1 MSFRGLNLNREKIHD
16 AIKDYNNN
24 YTIDINGN
32 DGCQKYHIS
41 ENGSIVSKL
50 NVYPLKNGKTTVSW
64 QECKNPTLSQS
75 ISEHIINCC
84 KYPEQLNTPI
94 YIKRLEDDDLKSLID
109 FLENFC
115 DATLEKTVNLTNGK
129 QYKVKSIY
137 GDHVSI
143 NHYTNGAFNIQGT
156 SGLMK
161 SQVIEGLSSYLTYND
176 IVEATLDSVK
186 IDELNKTEIEKLFEA
201 RFPVA
206 HSMITD
212 TTKCIIMPVFLT
224 ERLDVAD
231 KGIGDFSF
239 MVFPILRG
247 LEGCIKEL
255 FINNGI
261 NIGNN
266 IGNQFSKSTTDGTFE
281 LLQKHKDS
289 IANNKI
295 VESLEKMYNFHKNN
309 RHALFHVDDT
319 IISTRL
325 ISDIEIAKSSINETA
340 ELIECCY
347 VAICNN

>member
-1 MSFRGLNLNREKIHD
+1 MSFKKINLKRETIED
-16 AIKDYNNN
+16 AIKDYNSA
-24 YTIDINGN
+24 YVIDIKGDTN
-32 DGCQKYHIS
+32 CIKYHIS
-41 ENGSIVSKL
+41 ENGIVVSKI
-50 NVYPLKNGKTTVSW
+50 NVYPLTSGKTTVSW
-64 QECKNPTLSQS
+64 QECQNQTLSEA
-75 ISEHIINCC
+75 ISEHIVKCC
-84 KYPEQLNTPI
+84 KYSEQLNTSI
-94 YIKRLEDDDLKSLID
+94 YIKKLEDSELADLLD

-115 DATLEKTVNLTNGK
+115 DATLENTINLPNGK
-129 QYKVKSIY
+129 QYKIKSIY
-137 GDHVSI
+137 GDYVSI
-143 NHYTNGAFNIQGT
+143 NHFTNGAFNVQGT

-161 SQVIEGLSSYLTYND
+161 SQVIEGLSKYLTYND

-186 IDELNKTEIEKLFEA
+186 IDELDKTEIEKLFEA
-201 RFPVA
+201 RFPVTN
-206 HSMITD
+206 SMISD

-239 MVFPILRG
+239 MVFPIFRG

-261 NIGNN
+261 SVGNN
-266 IGNQFSKSTTDGTFE
+266 IGQQFQESSDGTYI
-281 LLQKHKDS
+281 LQQRHKAT
-289 IANNKI
+289 INNEKI

-340 ELIECCY
+340 ELIEGCY
-347 VAICNN
+347 VSICNN

>member
-16 AIKDYNNN
+16 AIKDYNND
-24 YTIDINGN
+24 YTIAINGN
-32 DGCQKYHIS
+32 DSCLKYHIS
-41 ENGSIVSKL
+41 ENGNIISKL
-50 NVYPLKNGKTTVSW
+50 NIYPLKNGKTTISW
-64 QECKNPTLSQS
+64 QECKNQDLSQN

-84 KYPEQLNTPI
+84 KYPEQLSTPI
-94 YIKRLEDDDLKSLID
+94 YIKKLEEDDLINLID

-115 DATLEKTVNLTNGK
+115 DATLEKTINLTNGK

-137 GDHVSI
+137 GDQVSI
-143 NHYTNGAFNIQGT
+143 NHYINGAFNIQGT

-176 IVEATLDSVK
+176 IVEATLDSIK
-186 IDELNKTEIEKLFEA
+186 IDDLNKTEIEKLFEA

-212 TTKCIIMPVFLT
+212 TTKCIIMPVFVT

-239 MVFPILRG
+239 MVFPMLRG

-261 NIGNN
+261 SIGNK
-266 IGNQFSKSTTDGTFE
+266 IGNQFQENKVTGKYI
-281 LLQKHKDS
+281 LLQKHKDVIS
-289 IANNKI
+289 NIKT

-309 RHALFHVDDT
+309 RHSLFHVDDT

-325 ISDIEIAKSSINETA
+325 ISDIETAKSSINETA
-340 ELIECCY
+340 ELIEQCY